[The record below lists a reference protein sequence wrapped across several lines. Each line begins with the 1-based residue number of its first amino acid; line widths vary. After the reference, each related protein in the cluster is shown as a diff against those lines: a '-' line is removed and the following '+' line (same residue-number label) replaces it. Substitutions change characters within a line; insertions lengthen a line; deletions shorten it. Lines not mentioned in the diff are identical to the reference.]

1 MQGRDGGREIQ
12 RDEHYGKS
20 QREEMHEN
28 KVAVNSEPEAG
39 KAERTTDTRVERPA
53 PESRVSTAHGLVIL
67 GASCHTVAPKALC
80 QPIPLLG
87 PGPLASSPCT
97 VSPRSP
103 DGTWESCPRL
113 SSILAPGF

>member
-12 RDEHYGKS
+12 RGEHYGKS

-67 GASCHTVAPKALC
+67 GGELPYGGPKSLVPAH
-80 QPIPLLG
+80 P
-87 PGPLASSPCT
+87 A
-97 VSPRSP
+97 PRSWSACVLTLHCEP
-103 DGTWESCPRL
+103 T
-113 SSILAPGF
+113 